1 MLRMTMQGDTI
12 NAFFFDLDD
21 TLFDAT
27 GLARKARRAAIE
39 SMIENG
45 LTGVTADEGFTI
57 LQEIVKE
64 FGSNYDNH
72 FNMFLKR
79 LDQLS
84 TKLVTVAVITYH
96 KIKLEEL
103 KLYPDVFGFLQN
115 LRDNI
120 SCTLGIITDGLPIKQ
135 YEKIL
140 RLGLDPFF
148 PHVFISDE
156 IGIRKP
162 NPKIYSYALEKTGAV
177 AGQSLV
183 IGDRLDYDIVPAK
196 KAGMK
201 TCLIHRNGKHDKL
214 FDEEERN
221 QIDYEVWDLG
231 DLWDQIKDITY

>member
-1 MLRMTMQGDTI
+1 MPDDKISTI
-12 NAFFFDLDD
+12 FFDLDD

-27 GLARKARRAAIE
+27 GLAQKARRAAIE

-45 LTGVTADEGFTI
+45 LAGVTADEGFAI
-57 LQEIVKE
+57 LQEVVKE

-84 TKLVTVAVITYH
+84 TKLVTVAVITYQ

-115 LRDNI
+115 LRDNT

-148 PHVFISDE
+148 PSVFISEE

-162 NPKIYSYALEKTGAV
+162 NPKIYSYALEKTGAI
-177 AGQSLV
+177 ADQSLF
-183 IGDRLDYDIVPAK
+183 IGDRFDFDAIPAK
-196 KAGMK
+196 NAGMK
-201 TCLIHRNGKHDKL
+201 TCLIHRNGKHDID
-214 FDEEERN
+214 FDEEERTL
-221 QIDYEVWDLG
+221 IDYEVWDLG
-231 DLWDQIKDITY
+231 DLWEQIKGNMG